1 MIEHYASFSE
11 IQQVKSKSITSVEHR
26 KCHSKSTSL
35 KSLVKN
41 QKSKVYFEND
51 ARHFLKFDSVPTQ
64 SAKIKIYSMISLSL
78 IIRTHWT
85 KI

>member
-1 MIEHYASFSE
+1 MTIVDHS
-11 IQQVKSKSITSVEHR
+11 

-51 ARHFLKFDSVPTQ
+51 ARHFLKFDSIPTQ
-64 SAKIKIYSMISLSL
+64 STKAKIYSIISLSL
-78 IIRTHWT
+78 IIRTHLT